1 MNSDILSF
9 LLFLL
14 VSKAAFSQ
22 HHQEEH
28 VSEHLQTSVFSY
40 PPFLNST
47 FPQPPGPT
55 KLGSLLCFC
64 WLKRCLL
71 FVLFF
76 IACCSLFFVG
86 CSVFVVTCLSFAGYW
101 LFIFFFGIF
110 HDQKFAKSVSTV
122 FFKKCFFVSNLCFFC
137 VDFVWD

>member
-22 HHQEEH
+22 HHQEEY
-28 VSEHLQTSVFSY
+28 VSEHLQESVFSY
-40 PPFLNST
+40 PPFFNST

-64 WLKRCLL
+64 WLFCSSLL
-71 FVLFF
+71 VVR
-76 IACCSLFFVG
+76 CSLLVVRFLLLLVCPLPVIGCLYFFLESSMIKSLQRAFLQFFFK
-86 CSVFVVTCLSFAGYW
+86 CFFSFRIFV
-101 LFIFFFGIF
+101 FFFG
-110 HDQKFAKSVSTV
+110 
-122 FFKKCFFVSNLCFFC
+122 